1 MQEKTYLYSC
11 HRQHYRA
18 ANPDRRQYC
27 WQHRWPRVAGSG
39 PLRRHRPTTA
49 DGVEVAGDFGG
60 QDRVADGGVG
70 GVELQHQR
78 PQDSAWGHTS
88 SLKYK
93 KLIKTNKKKYHA
105 FQSLLVTHP

>member
-1 MQEKTYLYSC
+1 MQENTYLYSC

-27 WQHRWPRVAGSG
+27 CWRHRWPRVAGSG
-39 PLRRHRPTTA
+39 PLRHRRHPTTA
-49 DGVEVAGDFGG
+49 DGVEVGGGCGGG
-60 QDRVADGGVG
+60 QDRMAGGVVG
-70 GVELQHQR
+70 GGELQHQH

-93 KLIKTNKKKYHA
+93 KKI
-105 FQSLLVTHP
+105 